1 MSEYKYDFVGSFLR
15 PAYLRKARAAFNN
28 GTLSYEDLKQQEDNA
43 IRDLVAKEIDAG
55 YHVVTDGEFRR
66 ATWHLDFIW
75 NFNGVEHVT
84 ERGNDTFNGEVAL
97 IDSVHLNGKVSVSHH
112 PFVDHFKF
120 VKALCPEGVQAK
132 QTMPAPG
139 QFYAIFTGQEE
150 IENTKKYY
158 PDLAELRKD
167 IADSYVK
174 VINELY
180 EAGCRIVQFDDCT
193 WGGFVNPQI
202 ATGLTGLTL
211 EELPAYMDTL
221 VNLNNAVIDRAPK
234 DLTINTHICRGNYH
248 STYFS
253 SGAYDAVAPYV
264 FAKEHVDTFYLEFDD
279 ERSGGFEPLKYV
291 PKDKNVVLGL
301 ITTKTPFLE
310 DENRIKDRLK
320 KASAYKDLDH
330 LSLSPQCGFAS
341 CEIGN
346 KLSEAQQWKKLELVK
361 HIAEDV
367 WA

>member
-1 MSEYKYDFVGSFLR
+1 MSQYYKYDFVGSFLR
-15 PAYLRKARAAFNN
+15 PAYLRKARAAYNN
-28 GTLSYEDLKQQEDNA
+28 GELSYEELKLQEDNA
-43 IRDLVAKEIDAG
+43 IRDLVAKEKAAG
-55 YHVVTDGEFRR
+55 YHVITDGEFRR

-75 NFNGVEHVT
+75 NFNGINHQI
-84 ERGNDTFNGEVAL
+84 ERGNETFNGEVAI
-97 IDSVHLNGKVSVSHH
+97 IDSVHIDGKISVDHH

-120 VKALCPEGVQAK
+120 VQALCDEHSQAK
-132 QTMPAPG
+132 QTIPAPG
-139 QFYAIFTGQEE
+139 QFYAIFTGQDE
-150 IENTKKYY
+150 IENTKQYY
-158 PDLAELRKD
+158 PDLEDLRQD
-167 IADSYVK
+167 IINGYTK
-174 VINELY
+174 VIEDLY

-202 ATGLTGLTL
+202 ASSLTGLSQ

-221 VNLNNAVIDRAPK
+221 IDINNAVIDQAPD

-264 FAKEHVDTFYLEFDD
+264 FAKQHVDGFYLEFDD
-279 ERSGGFEPLKYV
+279 ERSGGFTPLRYI
-291 PKDKNVVLGL
+291 PKDKHVVLGL
-301 ITTKTPFLE
+301 ITTKSPFLE
-310 DENRIKDRLK
+310 NEEKVIQRLTQASEYVDPDR
-320 KASAYKDLDH
+320 

-361 HIAEDV
+361 EIASK
-367 WA
+367 AF

>member
-1 MSEYKYDFVGSFLR
+1 MSTYKYDFVGSFLR
-15 PAYLRKARAAFNN
+15 PAYLRKARAAYNN
-28 GTLSYEDLKQQEDNA
+28 GTLSYEELKKQEDNA

-55 YHVVTDGEFRR
+55 YHVITDGEFRR

-75 NFNGVEHVT
+75 NFNGIEHVT
-84 ERGNDTFNGEVAL
+84 ERGNDSFNGEVAL
-97 IDSVHLNGKVSVSHH
+97 IDSVHINGPISVDHH

-120 VKALCPEGVQAK
+120 VHDLCDEHTQAK
-132 QTMPAPG
+132 QTIPAPG
-139 QFYAIFTGQEE
+139 QFYAIFTGADE

-158 PDLAELRKD
+158 PDLNKLKED
-167 IADSYVK
+167 IINGYVK
-174 VINELY
+174 VIQDLY
-180 EAGCRIVQFDDCT
+180 KAGCRIVQFDDCT

-202 ATGLTGLTL
+202 AQGLTGLSL
-211 EELPAYMDTL
+211 EELPAYMECLIDI
-221 VNLNNAVIDRAPK
+221 NNAVIDQAPQ

-264 FAKEHVDTFYLEFDD
+264 FAKEHVKTFYLEFDD
-279 ERSGGFEPLKYV
+279 ERSGGFEPLKYI
-291 PKDKNVVLGL
+291 PQDKNVVLGL

-310 DENRIKDRLK
+310 DEKRIVKRLEE
-320 KASAYKDLDH
+320 ASSYVDLDR

-361 HIAEDV
+361 TIAQKV
-367 WA
+367 W